1 MWDGPLAGG
10 VPLAEQ
16 AGDEDELLLEGSWPA
31 GQQRTGRWSL
41 DESIDA
47 RFAWIDRRAIELAE
61 TAAGGGPSDR
71 PATSFPYINALSLRY
86 YLVKLLRVPA
96 FFEDVR
102 TPTPG
107 ERIDLYLTTHRDEAY
122 ADLIQQL
129 AQQCEATLE
138 VHWHQPP
145 ARKAAKLR
153 RPLPWRQWAER
164 ARRWPTAPPAEEGD
178 GVPRVVL
185 CGSPR
190 ILNPVC
196 AELLAR
202 GCRVW
207 WLYERFALR
216 CWWRWRAAGV
226 EQLVCEADDPLP
238 RRFNDAWTGAE
249 LRSDGIDLAQS
260 VERWLAERAA
270 DVGEQQSALIDRIEG
285 HFRAVRP
292 TALVLDEDATPLKRI
307 AVALARRHGARSSVV
322 QHGAPCGPF
331 GFVPPAADEICV
343 WGGSAQRQLE
353 TWGVAPSKIRVA
365 GWPNLKPRLLE
376 LHPARPASQT
386 RAKRFLLLATVEPRD
401 ERPDGVEFHLTSGN
415 YALILQMVHEVLS
428 QIEHA
433 TLTIKLHPRARKKEF
448 IRFQRPVVETERPA
462 SAPAT
467 TFVFK
472 QGRARNPLPVRV
484 VHSKNLARL
493 VAASDCVLSCAS
505 TAGIEAAL
513 AGAPVVQILPIG
525 SGNVLPADDWG
536 FVGTARTAGELAALV
551 DAALERGWG
560 KPAETADRVLA
571 KAGAAAAR
579 SIVDGLIA
587 ASDAQALLL
596 GSSR

>member
-1 MWDGPLAGG
+1 MRIFARHGLWDG
-10 VPLAEQ
+10 PLAEQ
-16 AGDEDELLLEGSWPA
+16 AGYEDELLLEGSWPA
-31 GQQRTGRWSL
+31 DRQCAGRWSL

-47 RFAWIDRRAIELAE
+47 RFAWIDQRAIELAE
-61 TAAGGGPSDR
+61 IAAGGGPSDP

-86 YLVKLLRVPA
+86 FLVKLLRVSG
-96 FFEDVR
+96 FFKDVR
-102 TPTPG
+102 TLTPG
-107 ERIDLYLTTHRDEAY
+107 ERIDLYLTAHRDEAY
-122 ADLIQQL
+122 AVLIQQL

-138 VHWHQPP
+138 VHWRQPP

-153 RPLPWRQWAER
+153 RALAWRQWAER
-164 ARRWPTAPPAEEGD
+164 ARRWPAAPPAEEGD
-178 GVPRVVL
+178 GAPRVVL

-226 EQLVCEADDPLP
+226 EQLVCEADDAVA

-249 LRSDGIDLAQS
+249 LCSDGIDLARPL
-260 VERWLAERAA
+260 ERWLAERAA

-292 TALVLDEDATPLKRI
+292 TTLVLDEDATPLKRI

-343 WGGSAQRQLE
+343 WGESAQRQLE
-353 TWGVAPSKIRVA
+353 TWGVAPAKIRVA

-376 LHPARPASQT
+376 RPPARPTSQ
-386 RAKRFLLLATVEPRD
+386 RPARRFLLLATVEPRD

-415 YALILQMVHEVLS
+415 YALMLQMVHEVLS

-448 IRFQRPVVETERPA
+448 IRFQPRLQPWLEDGKRNESRPV
-462 SAPAT
+462 
-467 TFVFK
+467 
-472 QGRARNPLPVRV
+472 LPVRV

-551 DAALERGWG
+551 DAALERGWA
-560 KPAETADRVLA
+560 KPAETADRMLA
-571 KAGAAAAR
+571 NVGEAAAR

-587 ASDAQALLL
+587 DSDQQLLVLGASGRELP
-596 GSSR
+596 